1 MPVHYRTDLQVAA
14 RVSLALVHQQKAS
27 FWFLC
32 RTSLPMRVRPD
43 LLPSSIPECR
53 FPTEYHGEWYYFE
66 SDRSEKV
73 TITSEHI
80 TFAILGE
87 FVCKSKHWSINYY
100 KLFSV
105 YVNGWCALHRC
116 FRFHRKTGKPS
127 LDVAP
132 AIFATF

>member
-1 MPVHYRTDLQVAA
+1 V
-14 RVSLALVHQQKAS
+14 
-27 FWFLC
+27 FL
-32 RTSLPMRVRPD
+32 D

-53 FPTEYHGEWYYFE
+53 FPTEYHGEWYFFE

-80 TFAILGE
+80 TFATLGE

-105 YVNGWCALHRC
+105 YVNGWCVLIMSLYRSA
-116 FRFHRKTGKPS
+116 FADFTGE
-127 LDVAP
+127 
-132 AIFATF
+132 